1 MSHFDY
7 FCSGCGLMRAG
18 AVAGWMEGETNLTVP
33 DTFKAMTIRTLTIRV
48 IEEKKKRMN

>member
-1 MSHFDY
+1 MSNFVY

-48 IEEKKKRMN
+48 IEENKKG

>member
-1 MSHFDY
+1 
-7 FCSGCGLMRAG
+7 MRAG

-48 IEEKKKRMN
+48 IEEKKKKRMN